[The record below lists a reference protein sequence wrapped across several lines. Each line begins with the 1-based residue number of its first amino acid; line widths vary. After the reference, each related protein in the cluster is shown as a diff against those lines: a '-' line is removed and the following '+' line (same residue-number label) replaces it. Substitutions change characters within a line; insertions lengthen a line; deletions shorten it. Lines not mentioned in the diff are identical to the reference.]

1 VFIPK
6 NLQNQIVMVKKMTN
20 SACFL
25 AGDLTHLRELLH
37 PANDN
42 VKTLFSLAHA
52 YLEIGEKSL
61 PHRLTKSSET
71 YFILEGQGEISI
83 DGQINK
89 FGKNDTAFVPS
100 NALQWV
106 RNTGDGQLV
115 FLCIVS
121 PPWSPDEE
129 EVL

>member
-1 VFIPK
+1 
-6 NLQNQIVMVKKMTN
+6 MVKKMAN
-20 SACFL
+20 SARFL

-37 PANDN
+37 PSNDN
-42 VKTLFSLAHA
+42 VNTLFSLAHA
-52 YLEIGEKSL
+52 YLEMGEKSL

-83 DGQINK
+83 DGSIYK
-89 FGKNDTAFVPS
+89 LEKNDTVFVPP

-106 RNTGDGQLV
+106 RNTGEGQLV

-121 PPWSPDEE
+121 PPWSPDAE
-129 EVL
+129 EVVK